1 MPATKPATRVTTKK
15 PTNNQ
20 AYWLGEKENSLP
32 DTCWN
37 IGSNNKVNRREM
49 IKDIKESRMA
59 SQRNCL
65 TSEVFSAPNT
75 FRTPISIALFE
86 DRAVERFIKLTQAM
100 SKVTMAIDMR
110 MYK

>member
-1 MPATKPATRVTTKK
+1 MPAINPATRVTSRN

-32 DTCWN
+32 ETCSN
-37 IGSNNKVNRREM
+37 NGSNNKVNSRQM
-49 IKDIKESRMA
+49 IKDMKESRMA
-59 SQRNCL
+59 SHRNCL

-86 DRAVERFIKLTQAM
+86 ERAVERFIKLTQAI